1 MPTYVALLNWT
12 EQGIK
17 NFKDSTKRASDA
29 RETMQKSGVDLKDIY
44 WTIGAYDIVC
54 VFEAADEESLTAA
67 LLKLGSAGNVRTTT
81 LRAFSKSEFDAIV
94 SRAG

>member
-29 RETMQKSGVDLKDIY
+29 RETMKKAVQGMPVEGFV
-44 WTIGAYDIVC
+44 TG
-54 VFEAADEESLTAA
+54 
-67 LLKLGSAGNVRTTT
+67 G
-81 LRAFSKSEFDAIV
+81 
-94 SRAG
+94 

>member
-1 MPTYVALLNWT
+1 MATYVVLLNWT

-17 NFKDSTKRASDA
+17 NFKDSTKRASAA
-29 RETMQKSGVDLKDIY
+29 RDEMQKAGVTLRDIY

-54 VFEAADEESLTAA
+54 LFEASDDESLAAA
-67 LLKLGSAGNVRTTT
+67 LLKLGSGGNVRTTT
-81 LRAFSKSEFDAIV
+81 MRAYSQTEFEGIV